1 MARNELPDVPLPSTP
16 PIKPAQY
23 ETVRVMLEGRDK
35 RKKKEKRTRQS
46 GTSHQFPR
54 MRTDIGEML
63 EDVPDKVFSALVIL
77 GSVIQTVDLDV
88 PVQFEVLPESIAR
101 RAYYSMLHGHGN
113 LWLSEPWGLF
123 PYLVH
128 RMSANIM
135 PRYSTTA
142 SFVGSVKL
150 LFWFAAQVL
159 FGKRKGHGKKGGG
172 RRQQDKMTCDE

>member
-1 MARNELPDVPLPSTP
+1 MAR
-16 PIKPAQY
+16 
-23 ETVRVMLEGRDK
+23 VRGMLEGRDK

-101 RAYYSMLHGHGN
+101 RAYVRGAYQ
-113 LWLSEPWGLF
+113 E
-123 PYLVH
+123 
-128 RMSANIM
+128 I
-135 PRYSTTA
+135 
-142 SFVGSVKL
+142 
-150 LFWFAAQVL
+150 
-159 FGKRKGHGKKGGG
+159 
-172 RRQQDKMTCDE
+172 